1 MINEEKLFGNL
12 FDEKEITPERLYAFG
27 KAVLIA
33 LGLNNPGNIYNII
46 IALLQNSLPAL
57 GDEIGIV
64 DTSLGIQITST
75 KHVVSD
81 MVGFKAYMSDNYS
94 VIAKALGGKDDAR
107 MAQFYP
113 HLITEYTNATQS
125 EMETLTNRV
134 NVAAVNNSAALG
146 VTLTAELQSFYIP
159 WIKAKEFQN
168 IQLKTVSASRD
179 TRNSNFTNLGLDLTQ
194 AVHTVAANNSG
205 KVKICGTYFSFT
217 TLYPHGKQ
225 LALILSG
232 TIPMAGIKM
241 IDNRLFTDSM
251 NIYTKNTSINA
262 DCFVYMAAADGDAP
276 TAVGKKLKATKGSS
290 KAPSKYGDLANTFL
304 QIKNLSLVNEVTY
317 IVKIK
322 Y

>member
-12 FDEKEITPERLYAFG
+12 FDEEKITPERLYAFG

-33 LGLNNPGNIYNII
+33 LNLNNPGNIYDTI
-46 IALLQNSLPAL
+46 IAQLQVSLSAL
-57 GDEIGIV
+57 GTEIGIV

-75 KHVVSD
+75 KNVVSD
-81 MVGFKAYMSDNYS
+81 MADFKAYMSDNYS

-113 HLITEYTNATQS
+113 HLITEYSNATQP
-125 EMETLTNRV
+125 EMETLTKRV
-134 NVAAVNNSAALG
+134 NVAANNNSAALG
-146 VTLTAELQSFYIP
+146 VTLTGELQAFYNP
-159 WIKAKEFQN
+159 WLKTKNYQET
-168 IQLKTVSASRD
+168 QLKTVSASRD
-179 TRNSNFTNLGLDLTQ
+179 IRNSNYINAGLDLTQ

-205 KVKICGTYFSFT
+205 NVKTCGTYFTFT

-225 LALILSG
+225 LTLLLSG
-232 TIPMAGIKM
+232 TIPIAGIKM

-251 NIYTKNTSINA
+251 NIYTKNTTINA
-262 DCFVYMAAADGDAP
+262 DCFVYLAAANGDAP

-290 KAPSKYGDLANTFL
+290 KMPSKYGDVANPFL